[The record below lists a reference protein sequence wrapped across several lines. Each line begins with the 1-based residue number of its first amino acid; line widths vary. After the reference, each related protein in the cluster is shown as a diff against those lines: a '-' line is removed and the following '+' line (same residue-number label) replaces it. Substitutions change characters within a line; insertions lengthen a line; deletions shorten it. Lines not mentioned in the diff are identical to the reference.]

1 MLPTAQYNVNDAHLP
16 PSVRLTNLM
25 SANKASAARIREVFK
40 KIFKKHEIFHD
51 LQTLHIFE
59 PSLLTK
65 KMLRLG
71 WWVKTSNGLFHIFF
85 KPSLI

>member
-1 MLPTAQYNVNDAHLP
+1 MFWTMLPTAQYNVNDAHLP

-65 KMLRLG
+65 KN
-71 WWVKTSNGLFHIFF
+71 VEVGLVGKDFQWIIPYFF
-85 KPSLI
+85 